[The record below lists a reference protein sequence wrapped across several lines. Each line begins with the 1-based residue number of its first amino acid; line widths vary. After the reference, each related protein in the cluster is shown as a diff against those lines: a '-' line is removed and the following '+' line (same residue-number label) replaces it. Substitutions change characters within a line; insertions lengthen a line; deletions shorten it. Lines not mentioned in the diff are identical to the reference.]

1 MVSRASRLISG
12 PLDFKHVSHIGPE
25 TGSRVLIDLPASG
38 SEAERAKRVKSIIEE
53 RRQLSVVNSVGH
65 SAVHPSAHPEAA
77 PHLQRYLSQNP
88 PPVMP
93 DAPRPQVRTKW
104 S

>member
-38 SEAERAKRVKSIIEE
+38 SEAERAQRVKSIIEE
-53 RRQLSVVNSVGH
+53 RRQHTVNSTGH
-65 SAVHPSAHPEAA
+65 ADA
-77 PHLQRYLSQNP
+77 PLQRYLSQNA
-88 PPVMP
+88 PPVAP
-93 DAPRPQVRTKW
+93 DPPRPQVSAW
-104 S
+104 SW